1 MPRPGSMQ
9 QCPVTWFY
17 ADMGFGFI
25 SVEGG
30 GPDVII
36 HFSAIAANGCKSL
49 DARGGTCSS
58 TSCEDRRA

>member
-1 MPRPGSMQ
+1 
-9 QCPVTWFY
+9 
-17 ADMGFGFI
+17 MGFGFI